1 MSMVR
6 ERSVK
11 SFLERIQT
19 RKFNVDIPYNAATGA
34 GTGVGIDTGVTGDTP
49 LPPPKSAIGW
59 LELRKVSSEELTYL
73 WEKIMDRVGK
83 VYEIT

>member
-1 MSMVR
+1 MHSLGMSMVR

-19 RKFNVDIPYNAATGA
+19 RKFNVDVPYNAATGSGTGTGTGTVA
-34 GTGVGIDTGVTGDTP
+34 GTGAGAGVTGDTF

-59 LELRKVSSEELTYL
+59 LELRKVSDEVLIYL
-73 WEKIMDRVGK
+73 
-83 VYEIT
+83 

>member
-1 MSMVR
+1 MHSLGMSMVR

-34 GTGVGIDTGVTGDTP
+34 GAGAGTVAGVTGDTF

-59 LELRKVSSEELTYL
+59 LELRKVSNQVLIYL
-73 WEKIMDRVGK
+73 
-83 VYEIT
+83 

>member
-1 MSMVR
+1 MHSLGMSMVR

-34 GTGVGIDTGVTGDTP
+34 GAGVTGDTV

-59 LELRKVSSEELTYL
+59 LELRKVCNKMLMYL
-73 WEKIMDRVGK
+73 RE
-83 VYEIT
+83 